1 MVIGVAGGLVV
12 AGLVAGSM
20 FGSILIA
27 VLGCIAGIAVA
38 LGSSWLTEA
47 TANRQASKQLA
58 QYPTYKY

>member
-1 MVIGVAGGLVV
+1 MVIGVAGGLIV
-12 AGLVAGSM
+12 AGLVAGGM

-27 VLGCIAGIAVA
+27 VVGCIAGIAVA

-47 TANRQASKQLA
+47 TASRQASKQLA